1 MVSIP
6 PILVFW
12 KKCNGWILV
21 RPRRTRSREASGHA
35 HSAEPAGGL
44 QKGLLFQKRTAGM
57 YGTGTLTFVLRV
69 IKHLGRTADGV
80 NLYQCQYMRLACAQ
94 RASVL
99 WRARDFQPGRPP
111 LVPAC
116 KLFIGRN
123 ESLASLG
130 LEEPNAKRQPGGRHK
145 PAGEAAADAGAHRL
159 TTWRR
164 VGSLVGLVASAA
176 HRMRPS
182 SHQPPLRPH

>member
-1 MVSIP
+1 MALIWHWHPDFCPLGYQAPRQDGRRCQLVS
-6 PILVFW
+6 VS
-12 KKCNGWILV
+12 V
-21 RPRRTRSREASGHA
+21 H
-35 HSAEPAGGL
+35 
-44 QKGLLFQKRTAGM
+44 
-57 YGTGTLTFVLRV
+57 
-69 IKHLGRTADGV
+69 
-80 NLYQCQYMRLACAQ
+80 ACAQ

-182 SHQPPLRPH
+182 SHQPPLRPHQTPPHPHVRPGSRMCQM

>member
-1 MVSIP
+1 MLTPLSP
-6 PILVFW
+6 P
-12 KKCNGWILV
+12 
-21 RPRRTRSREASGHA
+21 EAF
-35 HSAEPAGGL
+35 
-44 QKGLLFQKRTAGM
+44 KGLLFQKRTAGM

-182 SHQPPLRPH
+182 SHQTPLRPHQTPPHPHVRPGSRMCQM

>member
-1 MVSIP
+1 MSTCISVST
-6 PILVFW
+6 
-12 KKCNGWILV
+12 C
-21 RPRRTRSREASGHA
+21 
-35 HSAEPAGGL
+35 
-44 QKGLLFQKRTAGM
+44 
-57 YGTGTLTFVLRV
+57 VLRV
-69 IKHLGRTADGV
+69 LNGRACCGES
-80 NLYQCQYMRLACAQ
+80 RL
-94 RASVL
+94 
-99 WRARDFQPGRPP
+99 FQPGRPP

-123 ESLASLG
+123 ETLASLG

-182 SHQPPLRPH
+182 SHTSRRCALTRRRRTRTCGLARGCVRCEMTQWMSSQMYLMNESNSELPCVIKMPQIPLKYHNTNTTQL